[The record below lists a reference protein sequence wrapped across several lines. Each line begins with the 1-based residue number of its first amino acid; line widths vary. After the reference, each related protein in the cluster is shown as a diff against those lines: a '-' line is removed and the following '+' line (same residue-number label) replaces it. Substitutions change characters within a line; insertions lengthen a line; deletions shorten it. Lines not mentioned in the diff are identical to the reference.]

1 MDPEDFIFLSALNQ
15 YDYCPRRCYYL
26 FVENTFLDNEHT
38 VEGSLQ
44 HTRADSG
51 EVSSRDGALQLR
63 SVYLYARRLGIC
75 GKADVIEERNGEVYP
90 VEYKKGERRVGMNP
104 QSHPSPVRDWNE
116 HKKGRRGEW
125 RNDALQL
132 CAQALCLEEM
142 NGKPVTRGYIYY
154 ATTGRRQEVEF
165 SPELR
170 QQTIDTIA
178 AVRWLIESG
187 ERPPN
192 PYTPRCKGCSLYDLC
207 LPRETA
213 KLRDDLSVGRK
224 VRISSAALR
233 SRPMS
238 DE

>member
-1 MDPEDFIFLSALNQ
+1 MDPEDFIFLSTLNQ

-44 HTRADSG
+44 HTRTDSG
-51 EVSSRDGALQLR
+51 EVSSRDGTLQLR

-75 GKADVIEERNGEVYP
+75 GKADVIEEKEGELYP
-90 VEYKKGERRVGMNP
+90 I
-104 QSHPSPVRDWNE
+104 E

-142 NGKPVTRGYIYY
+142 NGKAVPRGYIYY
-154 ATTGRRQEVEF
+154 ATTGHRQEVEF

-170 QQTIDTIA
+170 QQTLDTIA
-178 AVRWLIESG
+178 AVRRLIESG

-192 PYTPRCKGCSLYDLC
+192 PYTPRCKGCSLYDIC
-207 LPRETA
+207 LPKETA
-213 KLRDDLSVGRK
+213 RLRGDPRVTKKARASSSVRQSQPTIE
-224 VRISSAALR
+224 R
-233 SRPMS
+233 
-238 DE
+238 

>member
-1 MDPEDFIFLSALNQ
+1 MDSEDFIFLSALNQ

-26 FVENTFLDNEHT
+26 FVENTFIDNEHT

-44 HTRADSG
+44 HTRANSG
-51 EVSSRDGALQLR
+51 EVSSREGTLQLR

-75 GKADVIEERNGEVYP
+75 GKADVIEEKEGELYP
-90 VEYKKGERRVGMNP
+90 I
-104 QSHPSPVRDWNE
+104 E

-142 NGKPVTRGYIYY
+142 KGKPVARGYIYY

-165 SPELR
+165 TPELR

-178 AVRWLIESG
+178 AVRKLIESG

-192 PYTPRCKGCSLYDLC
+192 PYTPRCKGCSLYDIC
-207 LPRETA
+207 LPKESAQLRGEGSAMNKRGKGRERPRA
-213 KLRDDLSVGRK
+213 H
-224 VRISSAALR
+224 SAR
-233 SRPMS
+233 YY
-238 DE
+238 

>member
-26 FVENTFLDNEHT
+26 FVENTFIDNEHT

-44 HTRADSG
+44 HTRAHSG
-51 EVSSRDGALQLR
+51 EVSSRDGTLQLR

-75 GKADVIEERNGEVYP
+75 GKADVIEEKEGELYP
-90 VEYKKGERRVGMNP
+90 V
-104 QSHPSPVRDWNE
+104 E

-142 NGKPVTRGYIYY
+142 NGKPVPKGYVYY
-154 ATTGRRQEVEF
+154 AATGRRQEVEF

-178 AVRWLIESG
+178 AVRRLIESG

-192 PYTPRCKGCSLYDLC
+192 PYTPRCKGCSLSDLC
-207 LPRETA
+207 LPKETA
-213 KLRDDLSVGRK
+213 WLRGGQAAKRK
-224 VRISSAALR
+224 RAPL
-233 SRPMS
+233 
-238 DE
+238 

>member
-1 MDPEDFIFLSALNQ
+1 MDSEDFIFLSALNQ

-38 VEGSLQ
+38 VEGTLQ
-44 HTRADSG
+44 HSRVQSG
-51 EVSSRDGALQLR
+51 ETSIRDGALQLR
-63 SVYLYARRLGIC
+63 SAYLYSRKLGIC
-75 GKADVIEERNGEVYP
+75 GQADVIEEKGGEIYP
-90 VEYKKGERRVGMNP
+90 V
-104 QSHPSPVRDWNE
+104 E

-142 NGKPVTRGYIYY
+142 NRKPVPRGYIYY
-154 ATTGRRQEVEF
+154 AATGRRQEVEF

-170 QQTIDTIA
+170 QQTIDAIA
-178 AVRWLIESG
+178 AVRRLIESR

-192 PYTPRCKGCSLYDLC
+192 PYTPRCKGCSLSDIC

-213 KLRDDLSVGRK
+213 RLHGNQDAKPKR
-224 VRISSAALR
+224 R
-233 SRPMS
+233 SL
-238 DE
+238 

>member
-1 MDPEDFIFLSALNQ
+1 MDDFIFLSALNQ
-15 YDYCPRRCYYL
+15 YDYCPRRCYYIFIENV
-26 FVENTFLDNEHT
+26 FVENEHT
-38 VEGSLQ
+38 IEGTLKHQ
-44 HTRADSG
+44 RANSG
-51 EVSSRDGALQLR
+51 EISTLNGTLQLR
-63 SVYLYARRLGIC
+63 SVYLYSRALGIC
-75 GKADVIEERNGEVYP
+75 GQADVIEERVGELYP
-90 VEYKKGERRVGMNP
+90 V
-104 QSHPSPVRDWNE
+104 E

-142 NGKPVTRGYIYY
+142 NGKPVARGYVYY
-154 ATTGRRQEVEF
+154 AATGRRQEVEF

-178 AVRWLIESG
+178 AVRRLIESG

-213 KLRDDLSVGRK
+213 RLRKGRLE
-224 VRISSAALR
+224 A
-233 SRPMS
+233 
-238 DE
+238 